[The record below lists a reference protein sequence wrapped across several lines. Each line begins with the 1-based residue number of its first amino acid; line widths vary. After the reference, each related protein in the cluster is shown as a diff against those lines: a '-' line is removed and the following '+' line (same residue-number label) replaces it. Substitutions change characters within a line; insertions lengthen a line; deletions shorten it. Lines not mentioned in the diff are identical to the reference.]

1 MALLDVFKKG
11 NKKEKKEVS
20 AKKKDLVSKDS
31 AKVKKAVNIYSAAHK
46 FLLKPVVSEK
56 GADLNISNKYVFQV
70 KREASKKEIARAIF
84 AVYGIMPKKVNVI
97 NLAGKSRRYGR
108 SIGKTSDKKK
118 AIVTLPAGK
127 SIQIYEGV

>member
-1 MALLDVFKKG
+1 MALLDVFKGKKKDT
-11 NKKEKKEVS
+11 KKETS
-20 AKKKDLVSKDS
+20 AKKKDLGVKKEVKS
-31 AKVKKAVNIYSAAHK
+31 KKAVNIYSAAHK

-70 KREASKKEIARAIF
+70 KRAASKKEIARAIF
-84 AVYGIMPKKVNVI
+84 AVYGIKPIKVNVI

-108 SIGKTSDKKK
+108 TIGQTSDKKK

>member
-11 NKKEKKEVS
+11 KKDEKKETS
-20 AKKKDLVSKDS
+20 IKKKDSV
-31 AKVKKAVNIYSAAHK
+31 AKNTEKSKKAVNIYSAAHRC
-46 FLLKPVVSEK
+46 LLKPVVSEK

-70 KREASKKEIARAIF
+70 KSSASKQEIARAIY
-84 AVYGIMPKKVNVI
+84 AVYGIKPIKVNVI
-97 NLAGKSRRYGR
+97 NLSGKSRRYG
-108 SIGKTSDKKK
+108 KTVGQTSAKKK